1 MTTNELDRIDRRIG
15 HVERELQAHGTELVK
30 NSQAINEIKTSSAER
45 LEYIRERFDSQGN
58 TEAEHYRN
66 LLERLDNK
74 NTSSKWLVNLTITCV
89 FAFIVGVNYVYIEP
103 LVESMNAIERRLLDV
118 EKNVRVDSSAEP
130 K

>member
-1 MTTNELDRIDRRIG
+1 MTPNEIDRIDRRIA
-15 HVERELQAHGTELVK
+15 HVERELQTHGTELVK
-30 NSQAINEIKTSSAER
+30 NSQAINEIKNSSAER
-45 LEYIRERFDSQGN
+45 LEYIRERFDSQGQ
-58 TEAEHYRN
+58 TEAEHYRI

-74 NTSSKWLVNLTITCV
+74 NSSSKWLVNVIITCV

-118 EKNVRVDSSAEP
+118 EKDVRVDSSSEP